1 MSSEQTFN
9 FNLVQEIEK
18 YPCLY
23 NYKLSAY
30 SYKDVT
36 DKAWSDVGKAVGLSV
51 SECKE
56 RWKNLRAVYVRHKK
70 QALNGTAPRK
80 PYYLDEAM
88 EFTLPYIKTLNSLS
102 GNTSATYEGIYDDQ
116 DEDNSSNQRQS
127 PDPYPTGVASPP
139 SPQQNQHNQ
148 PKKRPNEDKFDIQE
162 YFRSKISRVQDNV
175 DVQRESNTLFLL
187 SLLPDLNDMS
197 SQQVRT
203 FKRKVLELIDEVLVT
218 NTGTTTSV
226 KVEPLYE

>member
-1 MSSEQTFN
+1 MTSEQSFN

-36 DKAWSDVGKAVGLSV
+36 DKAWSDVGKAVNLSV

-80 PYYLDEAM
+80 PYYLEEAM
-88 EFTLPYIKTLNSLS
+88 EFTLPYIKTLNSIS
-102 GNTSATYEGIYDDQ
+102 GNTSASYEGIYDDQ

-127 PDPYPTGVASPP
+127 PDPYPTGVSSPP
-139 SPQQNQHNQ
+139 SPQQSQS
-148 PKKRPNEDKFDIQE
+148 KKRSNEEKFDIPE

-175 DVQRESNTLFLL
+175 DVQRESNSLFLL
-187 SLLPDLNDMS
+187 SLLPDLNGMS
-197 SQQVRT
+197 NQQVRT
-203 FKRKVLELIDEVLVT
+203 FKRKVLELIDEVLET
-218 NTGTTTSV
+218 NTGSTTSV
-226 KVEPLYE
+226 KVEPLY